1 MTLRER
7 VRPYMSEK
15 RYQHTLGVERCV
27 RKLAS
32 IYLPEEEESLAA
44 AALLHDI
51 SKELPYEEHLRL
63 IREMGIELSD
73 AQLRSPDILH
83 AISAAAVIRRD
94 FTEWAEDR
102 ILRAISYHTVGN
114 RNMTLFD
121 KLLLISD
128 YIEEGRTYASCVAVR
143 EELFSR
149 LVTAEDRSML
159 LDRTLLS
166 ILDHTI
172 VFLVR
177 HGLFIFEESLLLRN
191 SILSSLS
198 QS

>member
-32 IYLPEEEESLAA
+32 IYLPEEEESLVA

-94 FTEWAEDR
+94 FTEWAEER

-121 KLLLISD
+121 KLLLVSD
-128 YIEEGRTYASCVAVR
+128 YIEEGRRSKDSIEVR
-143 EELFSR
+143 EEL
-149 LVTAEDRSML
+149 
-159 LDRTLLS
+159 
-166 ILDHTI
+166 
-172 VFLVR
+172 
-177 HGLFIFEESLLLRN
+177 
-191 SILSSLS
+191 LSSLS
-198 QS
+198 ENRQANLRPLHRATFSSLERTVLHLEASGKRINPKTLLTKASFSSKI